1 MGLARK
7 LCETTVGTVL
17 RVILPIAL
25 CATQALAAKFTVD
38 SPGDGGDALPGDT
51 FCDDGGGAC
60 TFRAAL
66 EEANQLAGLD
76 TVWFSVPALTSLTP
90 ASELP
95 TIVQPIFVDG
105 TSHSGFSGTPV
116 IELDGSSAGSAH
128 GLKVTAGS
136 STIRG
141 LAINRFSSYGIW
153 LRGGGNNVVETCYLG
168 TDINGALDQGNGHGI
183 FLSNGSSGNTIGG
196 AGVSGNLISGNT
208 IGVSLVNAFTSAVYG
223 NLIGTDALGTGG
235 LGNSAEGIKVKN
247 SSTNQIGGAGALRNV
262 IADNAIGIQMNG
274 SSTGNVVEGNYIGV
288 DISSSVALANGSYGV
303 FLNNVR
309 DNFVGSGGAG
319 NVISGNTSNGVQITG
334 PNATGNVV
342 EGNTIGLDVTG
353 SIAVGNG
360 LHGVFLTALSNT
372 IGGAG
377 SAGNVISAN
386 TIGINLDN
394 ATSNAV
400 YGNLIGTDALG
411 TGGFGNAAEGIL
423 VKNSSSN
430 QIGGAGALRN
440 VIADNASSGIQMN
453 GSSTANVVEGNYIG
467 VDISSS
473 VALANGGNG
482 VFLNNVSG
490 NFVGNGGAGNVI
502 SGNAS
507 SGVLISG
514 LTATG
519 NVVEGNTI
527 GLDVTG
533 SIAVGNTGDGIFV
546 ENASSSNTIG
556 GAGLAGNV
564 ISANTVGINLDNATS
579 NAVYGNL
586 IGTDAL
592 GTGGFGNAAE
602 GILVKNSS
610 TNQIGGAGALR
621 NVIADNAI
629 GIQMKRIEYGEC
641 G

>member
-1 MGLARK
+1 M
-7 LCETTVGTVL
+7 
-17 RVILPIAL
+17 
-25 CATQALAAKFTVD
+25 
-38 SPGDGGDALPGDT
+38 
-51 FCDDGGGAC
+51 
-60 TFRAAL
+60 
-66 EEANQLAGLD
+66 
-76 TVWFSVPALTSLTP
+76 
-90 ASELP
+90 
-95 TIVQPIFVDG
+95 
-105 TSHSGFSGTPV
+105 
-116 IELDGSSAGSAH
+116 
-128 GLKVTAGS
+128 
-136 STIRG
+136 
-141 LAINRFSSYGIW
+141 
-153 LRGGGNNVVETCYLG
+153 
-168 TDINGALDQGNGHGI
+168 
-183 FLSNGSSGNTIGG
+183 
-196 AGVSGNLISGNT
+196 
-208 IGVSLVNAFTSAVYG
+208 
-223 NLIGTDALGTGG
+223 
-235 LGNSAEGIKVKN
+235 
-247 SSTNQIGGAGALRNV
+247 
-262 IADNAIGIQMNG
+262 
-274 SSTGNVVEGNYIGV
+274 
-288 DISSSVALANGSYGV
+288 
-303 FLNNVR
+303 
-309 DNFVGSGGAG
+309 
-319 NVISGNTSNGVQITG
+319 
-334 PNATGNVV
+334 V

-353 SIAVGNG
+353 SIPVGNTG
-360 LHGVFLTALSNT
+360 DGIFLTSSSNT

-386 TIGINLDN
+386 TVGINLDN
-394 ATSNAV
+394 ASFNTV
-400 YGNLIGTDALG
+400 QGNLIGTDALG

-490 NFVGNGGAGNVI
+490 NFVGSGGAGNVI

-527 GLDVTG
+527 GLDMTG
-533 SIAVGNTGDGIFV
+533 TIAVGNGLHGVFV
-546 ENASSSNTIG
+546 ENATLGNTIG
-556 GAGLAGNV
+556 GLAGNV
-564 ISANTVGINLDNATS
+564 ISANTVGISLDNAST

-629 GIQMKRIEYGEC
+629 GIQMNGSSTGNVVEGNYIGVDISGLVALANAGNGVQITSLSAGNRIGGTVAGLENTIAYNGLDGLFLFFRNRQRDFLERDSFERRPRNRPGKRRRC
-641 G
+641 AK